1 MLMVRYRNSIP
12 GLLQDLYESR
22 SESRIARGM
31 TITAAQCRAARAML
45 QWSVRALAEKA
56 GVRPATISN
65 FETGK
70 TSPNRLTRAAIRG
83 ALEAGGIEFT
93 NGAKPGVRLRQV

>member
-1 MLMVRYRNSIP
+1 MQFPV
-12 GLLQDLYESR
+12 LLQDMYESR

-70 TSPNRLTRAAIRG
+70 SSPNRSTRAAIQR
-83 ALEAGGIEFT
+83 ALEAAGIEFT
-93 NGAKPGVRLRQV
+93 NGAKPGVRLSQNL